1 MVIRWFRSFLTA
13 PPATICRP
21 SGPGGGSSGL
31 LTRKI
36 KLLPLCRALPGALLY
51 TSPGARPHGAPP
63 ATISMP
69 VWQTQECTCLVN
81 RLMRVQLPRPA
92 PFPFMAP

>member
-21 SGPGGGSSGL
+21 SGPGGGSQGL

-36 KLLPLCRALPGALLY
+36 KLLRASPGALLY
-51 TSPGARPHGAPP
+51 TRPGAQPHRAPP
-63 ATISMP
+63 ATTSMP